1 MAPDSTDRHLTVLVH
16 DLLNIADG
24 HTGSSHLSTNE
35 ARAEKA
41 GHILCRESRHSREEL
56 NEFVM
61 NIRGLSN
68 RLSNLK
74 LKPELHQVMIVAKLQ
89 DKDIIG
95 KTRDFASLLLKRG
108 ICTYVQKE
116 LAAHSLFDL
125 EGLMKDAKNSDTKF
139 HTWSEVNL
147 PDPNKLD
154 LVVTL
159 GGDGTVLFV
168 SWLFQQI
175 VPPVVSF
182 GLGSLGFL
190 TEYEWDNREETID
203 SIAKNGIYLSLRMR
217 FECRVIRAVK
227 DQGEDW
233 MCRDLDEEIRSMV
246 TSHNSTDNLD
256 EYSYDKHYVDA
267 THAIFNDLVVDRGT
281 SSTMTT
287 TELYTDF
294 DHLTTVQA
302 DGLVIATPSGSTAYS
317 LSAGGSLVHPD
328 IPGILISPIC
338 PHTLSFRPVV
348 VPDNTTIRI
357 GVPYDAR
364 ASAYCSFDGRARIEL
379 TPGDFITVTASRF
392 PFPKVQSEAGSEWYS
407 GLSNT
412 LNWNQRKRQK
422 RFTNI

>member
-1 MAPDSTDRHLTVLVH
+1 MAPNTTDGHLTVLVH
-16 DLLNIADG
+16 DLLNIADE
-24 HTGSSHLSTNE
+24 HTGSSLLSTNQ
-35 ARAEKA
+35 ARAAAA
-41 GHILCRESRHSREEL
+41 GHILCEKSRHSREEL

-74 LKPELHQVMIVAKLQ
+74 LKPQLRQVMIVAKLQ
-89 DKDIIG
+89 DKDIIT
-95 KTRDFASLLLKRG
+95 KTRDFASLLMKRG
-108 ICTYVQKE
+108 ISAYVQKE
-116 LAAHSLFDL
+116 LAAHPLFNRNGL
-125 EGLMKDAKNSDTKF
+125 EQDAKTPDTKF
-139 HTWSEVNL
+139 HTWTEVAL
-147 PDPNKLD
+147 PDPNNLD

-190 TEYEWDNREETID
+190 TEYEWDRREETID
-203 SIAKNGIYLSLRMR
+203 AIDKNGIYLSLRMR

-227 DQGEDW
+227 DEGEDW
-233 MCRDLDEEIRSMV
+233 MARDLDDEIRSMV
-246 TSHNSTDNLD
+246 TSRNSTDNLD

-267 THAIFNDLVVDRGT
+267 THSILNDLVVDRGT
-281 SSTMTT
+281 NSTMTT

-302 DGLVIATPSGSTAYS
+302 DGLVISTPSGSTAYS

-364 ASAYCSFDGRARIEL
+364 ASAYCSFDGRSRVEL

>member
-1 MAPDSTDRHLTVLVH
+1 MLVH
-16 DLLNIADG
+16 DLLNIADE
-24 HTGSSHLSTNE
+24 HTGGKGLKTNE
-35 ARAEKA
+35 ARAEAA
-41 GHILCRESRHSREEL
+41 GHLLCEKSRHSRVQL

-74 LKPELHQVMIVAKLQ
+74 LKPQLRQVMLVAKLQ
-89 DKDIIG
+89 DKDVIQ
-95 KTRDFASLLLKRG
+95 KTR
-108 ICTYVQKE
+108 E
-116 LAAHSLFDL
+116 LAALLMSRGVCVFVQEELARHALFNL
-125 EGLMKDAKNSDTKF
+125 AGLREEFKATEAAFN
-139 HTWSEVNL
+139 TWTEVSL

-154 LVVTL
+154 LVCTL

-190 TEYEWDNREETID
+190 TEYEWEAREEIID
-203 SIAKNGIYLSLRMR
+203 NIAKDGIYLSLRMR
-217 FECRVIRAVK
+217 FECRVMKAVK
-227 DQGEDW
+227 TEGEDW
-233 MCRDLDEEIRSMV
+233 FNRDLDDEIRSMV
-246 TSHNSTDNLD
+246 TSHNSADD
-256 EYSYDKHYVDA
+256 SDDYAYDKHYVET
-267 THAIFNDLVVDRGT
+267 THSILNDLVVDRGT
-281 SSTMTT
+281 SSVMTT

-364 ASAYCSFDGRARIEL
+364 ASAFCSFDGRSRVEL

>member
-1 MAPDSTDRHLTVLVH
+1 MAPNTTDGHLTVLVH
-16 DLLNIADG
+16 DLLNIADE
-24 HTGSSHLSTNE
+24 HTGSSLLSTNQ
-35 ARAEKA
+35 ARAAAA
-41 GHILCRESRHSREEL
+41 GHILCEKSRHSREEL

-74 LKPELHQVMIVAKLQ
+74 LKPQLRQVMIVAKLQ
-89 DKDIIG
+89 DKDIIT
-95 KTRDFASLLLKRG
+95 KTRDFASLLMKRG
-108 ICTYVQKE
+108 ISVYVQKE
-116 LAAHSLFDL
+116 LAAHPLFNLNGL
-125 EGLMKDAKNSDTKF
+125 EEDAKTPDTQF
-139 HTWSEVNL
+139 HTWTEVAL

-190 TEYEWDNREETID
+190 TEYEWDRREETID
-203 SIAKNGIYLSLRMR
+203 SIDKNGIYLSLRMR

-227 DQGEDW
+227 DEGEDW
-233 MCRDLDEEIRSMV
+233 MSRDLDEEIRSMV
-246 TSHNSTDNLD
+246 TSRNSTDNLD

-267 THAIFNDLVVDRGT
+267 THSILNDLVVDRGT
-281 SSTMTT
+281 NSTMTT

-302 DGLVIATPSGSTAYS
+302 DGLVISTPSGSTAYS

-364 ASAYCSFDGRARIEL
+364 ASAYCSFDGRSRVEL

>member
-1 MAPDSTDRHLTVLVH
+1 MSNIDTTDRHLTVLVH
-16 DLLNIADG
+16 DLLNIADE
-24 HTGSSHLSTNE
+24 HTGSQNLSTNQ
-35 ARAEKA
+35 ARAEA
-41 GHILCRESRHSREEL
+41 TGHILCERSRHSREEL

-74 LKPELHQVMIVAKLQ
+74 LKPQLRQVMIVAKLQ
-89 DKDIIG
+89 DKDVIS
-95 KTRDFASLLLKRG
+95 KTRDFTGLLMKRD
-108 ICTYVQKE
+108 ISVYVQKE
-116 LAAHSLFDL
+116 LAHHPLFNMD
-125 EGLMKDAKNSDTKF
+125 GLDKDQF

-190 TEYEWDNREETID
+190 TEYEWDKREETID
-203 SIAKNGIYLSLRMR
+203 SIDKNGIYLSLRMR
-217 FECRVIRAVK
+217 FECRVIRAIK
-227 DQGEDW
+227 NEGEDW
-233 MCRDLDEEIRSMV
+233 MMRDLDDEIRSMV
-246 TSHNSTDNLD
+246 TSHNSTENLD
-256 EYSYDKHYVDA
+256 EYSYDKHYVDQ
-267 THAIFNDLVVDRGT
+267 THAILNDLVVDRGT
-281 SSTMTT
+281 NSTMTT
-287 TELYTDF
+287 TELYTNF

-364 ASAYCSFDGRARIEL
+364 ASAYCSFDGKSRVEL